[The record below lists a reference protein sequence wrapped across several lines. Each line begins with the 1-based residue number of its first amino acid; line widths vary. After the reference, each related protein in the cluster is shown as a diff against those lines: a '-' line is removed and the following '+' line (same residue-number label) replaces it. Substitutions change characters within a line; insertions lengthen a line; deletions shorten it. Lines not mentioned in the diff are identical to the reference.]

1 MKILEIEGNRPLIG
15 TVGIG
20 GAKNS
25 AVALITAA
33 ILSDNKTTLT
43 NIMKESKT
51 LNTFKFIVIDTID
64 NIKTISYEDWYKG
77 VFDLSEGVWMG
88 NGKFCTTFVNIN
100 RIFSGTGIKGS

>member
-1 MKILEIEGNRPLIG
+1 MLEKMDLE
-15 TVGIG
+15 
-20 GAKNS
+20 
-25 AVALITAA
+25 
-33 ILSDNKTTLT
+33 DKTTLT

-88 NGKFCTTFVNIN
+88 NGIDNQFTLRVTTNSRELREELPVAFGYIIEKGKATQIKFIVDE
-100 RIFSGTGIKGS
+100 